1 MCSRLLVSFFFSE
14 VFLSFPQKQ
23 TKKIFVPITS
33 ILEALFTCRTFLKHQ
48 GGEGTNVLVRMAF
61 ENPFTSSIYATCF
74 VYGFLIFLPVKID
87 FRLQAKGIESL
98 CIVS

>member
-1 MCSRLLVSFFFSE
+1 MCSRLLVSFFF
-14 VFLSFPQKQ
+14 FLRYSYLFLKN
-23 TKKIFVPITS
+23 KKKNFVPITS

-87 FRLQAKGIESL
+87 FKLQAKGIESL